1 MSEHMKCSASPI
13 VVSVFTSTHSRL
25 PAVPLRL
32 ARRIRLPTGDHHSVE
47 QAFFSNV
54 LRMLTL
60 PLYLEPI
67 V

>member
-13 VVSVFTSTHSRL
+13 VCVWLTSIHSSW

-32 ARRIRLPTGDHHSVE
+32 ASKMRFPAGDHQRVE
-47 QAFFSNV
+47 HAFFSRV
-54 LRMLTL
+54 LMSEIR